1 MIFSVSLPASKLT
14 PQTETAD
21 LPEGSPPFH
30 FREALSMARPIH
42 IVVAH
47 QEDQPAW
54 LELAREVEPLFGPMV
69 NEPGFHRA
77 LENNIAR
84 GTAFCVRAADGPA
97 GSAIIG
103 GLLCSIKP
111 PIYKIGW
118 LAVSQGQR
126 NQGIGE
132 ALVAYAIQLVQPP
145 AELMVTTFGPDIAAG
160 QAARRLYTRMG
171 FNPAEQAP
179 VGPGGG
185 SRQVFRRII
194 K

>member
-1 MIFSVSLPASKLT
+1 
-14 PQTETAD
+14 
-21 LPEGSPPFH
+21 
-30 FREALSMARPIH
+30 MAHYPTQ
-42 IVVAH
+42 IVVA
-47 QEDQPAW
+47 QREDQLAW

-69 NEPGFHRA
+69 NDPGFHRA

-84 GTAFCVRAADGPA
+84 GTAYCVREANGPP
-97 GSAIIG
+97 GSALSG
-103 GLLCSIKP
+103 GLLYSIKP

-118 LAVSQGQR
+118 LAVSEGRR

-145 AELMVTTFGPDIAAG
+145 AELLVTTFGADTVAG

-171 FNPAEQAP
+171 FEPAEQAP
-179 VGPGGG
+179 VGPEGG
-185 SRQVFRRII
+185 SRQVFRRSI